1 MDNIEANKTYY
12 ESLAEQQAKAQEE
25 LNAARA
31 RGDESSAEHW
41 EEVVRTT
48 TEAME
53 TAQDE
58 LLTSLEDTLTMIA
71 E

>member
-1 MDNIEANKTYY
+1 
-12 ESLAEQQAKAQEE
+12 
-25 LNAARA
+25 LNAARE

-48 TEAME
+48 TESME

>member
-1 MDNIEANKTYY
+1 MDHIEANKAYY
-12 ESLAEQQAKAQEE
+12 ESLVEQQVKAQEE
-25 LNAARA
+25 LDAARA

-53 TAQDE
+53 TA
-58 LLTSLEDTLTMIA
+58 
-71 E
+71 